1 MRVYDCTQEQ
11 NGSPYLSFIV
21 RQYMQMAYDRKVVE
35 IKKFPSIVTYY
46 IVLFIPFGKEPV
58 LVFNANT
65 NNERRLG
72 TSQELCK
79 QCELRYSFLSKEI
92 SMKAGRVIFINF
104 VQKKYR

>member
-21 RQYMQMAYDRKVVE
+21 RQYVQMADDRKVVE
-35 IKKFPSIVTYY
+35 IKKFPSMVTYY

-65 NNERRLG
+65 NILQSDILQNCNERRFG
-72 TSQELCK
+72 TGCVNNVNYVTRFSL
-79 QCELRYSFLSKEI
+79 
-92 SMKAGRVIFINF
+92 
-104 VQKKYR
+104 KKSP